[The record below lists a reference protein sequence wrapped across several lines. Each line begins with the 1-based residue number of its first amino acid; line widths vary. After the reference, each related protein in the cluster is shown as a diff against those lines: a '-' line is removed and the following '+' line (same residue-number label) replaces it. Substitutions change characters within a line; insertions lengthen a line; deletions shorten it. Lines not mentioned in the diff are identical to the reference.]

1 MISRTTISKQE
12 PHGPTPPR
20 HARTFMAPTKDT
32 RQLNWFLA
40 WAVVFCDI
48 GTSVYYVPGILYG
61 HVRDATPFF
70 VLLTTGGFIL
80 LSLKYI
86 EISWR
91 NPEGGGVV
99 TITTKAFGPMWGC
112 LGGMLIVVDYFLTT
126 AISAVAGFQYIGSVF
141 PALDAHVVLLA
152 CAGVA
157 VLCVLNIVGI
167 RESATVAL
175 AMACTSFLVNLFVI
189 GCAVLTMEIGAWH
202 AVLSKLGSGE
212 GISHYELLV
221 GFSSA
226 WLAFSGLESI
236 SQLSPTM
243 RFPLRRTAR
252 RAMIAVIITMVITS
266 PVLTALSIGL
276 LPEHLKATESE
287 RFISELGTI
296 VGGWTLKLA
305 VVVSAS
311 SLLLFASNTAIIGS
325 YHVFLALVN
334 SGFLPKILSVRNPT
348 FNTPH
353 VAVGIATLVPGFII
367 LFSQGEMK
375 LLGDMY
381 AFGLLGAFVFSS
393 LSLDSIRWRLGRR
406 DPAFWLG
413 VFTTMMVMVAW
424 GVNLVEKH
432 LATYFGGAVTALG
445 MLVAVGVRRA
455 WFLDLLI
462 QVPFIQRLQARA
474 YRASEDLVEDEL
486 KGLMTLAEA
495 VEVKPLY
502 SSSTLLALRD
512 ESPRLIQEGIT
523 RARGKGE
530 SALYCIYVEEWPGL
544 FAGATPHAP
553 NEEGLRTLRAA
564 LQAVR
569 EKNIEIIPIWAVSH
583 NAAEAIANAAKAL
596 EVDSVIIGASRRN
609 AFYHMLRGHVVK
621 GLMKKLPRNCHLM
634 ISN

>member
-1 MISRTTISKQE
+1 MQ
-12 PHGPTPPR
+12 PTR
-20 HARTFMAPTKDT
+20 ET

-61 HVRDATPFF
+61 YVKDATPFF

-112 LGGMLIVVDYFLTT
+112 LGGMLITVDYFLTT
-126 AISAVAGFQYIGSVF
+126 AISAVAGFQYIGSGF
-141 PALDAHVVLLA
+141 PALDAHIVLLA
-152 CAGVA
+152 CIGVGILA
-157 VLCVLNIVGI
+157 VLNVVGI
-167 RESATVAL
+167 RESAAVAL
-175 AMACTSFLVNLFVI
+175 VMAGASFVVNLVVI
-189 GCAVLTMEIGAWH
+189 LLALFTMDTQQWST
-202 AVLSKLGSGE
+202 VLSKLGTGN
-212 GISHYELLV
+212 GISHYQLLV

-236 SQLSPTM
+236 SQLSPAM
-243 RFPLRRTAR
+243 RLPLRHTTRW
-252 RAMIAVIITMVITS
+252 AMAAVMITMVVTS

-276 LPEHLKATESE
+276 LPEHFKAAESE
-287 RFISELGTI
+287 RFISELGRI
-296 VGGWTLKLA
+296 VGGFGVKLA
-305 VVVSAS
+305 VVLTAS

-325 YHVFLALVN
+325 YHVFLALVK
-334 SGFLPKILSVRNPT
+334 GEFLPKIISMRSKT

-353 VAVGIATLVPGFII
+353 IAIVIATAIPILVI
-367 LFSQGEMK
+367 LGSGGEMK
-375 LLGDMY
+375 ILGDMY

-393 LSLDSIRWRLGRR
+393 LSLDSIRWNLGRR
-406 DPAFWLG
+406 DLGFWIG
-413 VFTTMMVMVAW
+413 VLTTLMVMVAW
-424 GVNLVEKH
+424 GVNLVEKQ
-432 LATYFGGAVTALG
+432 LATIFGGGVTAIG

-455 WFLDLLI
+455 WFVDWLVKI
-462 QVPFIQRLQARA
+462 PVIQRLQARA

-486 KGLMTLAEA
+486 KGLVTLAEA

-523 RARGKGE
+523 RTKGRGE

-544 FAGATPHAP
+544 FAGDTPHAP
-553 NEEGLRTLRAA
+553 NEQGVLTLKAA
-564 LQAVR
+564 VQAVR
-569 EKNIEIIPIWAVSH
+569 EKNIEIIPIWTVSH

-596 EVDSVIIGASRRN
+596 DVDTVLIGASRRS
-609 AFYHMLRGHVVK
+609 AIYHMLRGHVLK
-621 GLMKKLPRNCHLM
+621 GLTKKLPRDCHLM
-634 ISN
+634 ICN